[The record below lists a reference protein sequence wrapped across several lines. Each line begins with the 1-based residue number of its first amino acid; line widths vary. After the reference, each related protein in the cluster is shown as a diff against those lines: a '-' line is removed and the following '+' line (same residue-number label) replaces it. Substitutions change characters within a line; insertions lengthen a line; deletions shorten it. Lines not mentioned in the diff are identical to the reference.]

1 MNDYPTE
8 TELQA
13 AMNWISQSPQD
24 EGMLEMIVARP
35 NIEQREVLA
44 NGQLDPIE
52 GLVGDNWQVRGSK
65 RTDDGSAHPEMQI
78 TLMNARAIQTLTPDR
93 GRWPLAGDQ
102 LIVDMD
108 LTPENLPP
116 GLQLRIGTAV
126 LEITAMPHTGCQKFT
141 ERFGHDAIRWV
152 NSPTGRQLRLRGIYA
167 KVIQPGTIQVGD
179 TIQKL
184 RARVG
189 AAAALFAR

>member
-1 MNDYPTE
+1 MMNDYPTE
-8 TELQA
+8 AELQA
-13 AMNWISQSPQD
+13 AMNWISQSPQND
-24 EGMLEMIVARP
+24 GKLEMIVARP
-35 NIEQREVLA
+35 NIEQREVLT

-78 TLMNARAIQTLTPDR
+78 TLMNARAIQTLAPDR

-116 GLQLRIGTAV
+116 GHQLRIGTAV

-167 KVIQPGTIQVGD
+167 KVIQPGVIQVGD
-179 TIQKL
+179 TIEK
-184 RARVG
+184 RGEKV
-189 AAAALFAR
+189 AAAA

>member
-1 MNDYPTE
+1 MMNEYPTE

-13 AMNWISQSPQD
+13 AMAWIGQSPQD
-24 EGMLEMIVARP
+24 EGKLEMIVARP
-35 NIEQREVLA
+35 SVEQREVLA
-44 NGQLDPIE
+44 SGQLDPTE

-65 RTDDGSAHPEMQI
+65 RTDDGSAHPDMQI

-102 LIVDMD
+102 LFVDMD

-116 GLQLRIGTAV
+116 GQQLAIGTAL
-126 LEITAMPHTGCQKFT
+126 LEITAMPHTGCDKFT
-141 ERFGHDAIRWV
+141 ARFGHDAIRWV
-152 NSPTGRQLRLRGIYA
+152 NSPSGRQLRLRGIYA

-179 TIQKL
+179 VIQK
-184 RARVG
+184 RVERVG
-189 AAAALFAR
+189 EVAAA